1 MVKRPPSWRPYPCGF
16 GPLPRNTLDDVTA
29 EFRHLVAERQEIL
42 EGCRIA
48 VSLDVFEAIPLL
60 NDNARFRRFSFDRG
74 GLASGGKE
82 LAASRF
88 DRSLSFWNV
97 VLQIRF
103 LVQEI
108 DFNDLVDGGLGLGVK
123 PLNRDRAKSEAR
135 ENCQRHGVV
144 GFHDFSP

>member
-16 GPLPRNTLDDVTA
+16 GPLPRNPLDDVTA

-48 VSLDVFEAIPLL
+48 VGLDFFEAIPLL

-82 LAASRF
+82 FAAGRF
-88 DRSLSFWNV
+88 DRDLSFRDV
-97 VLQIRF
+97 VLQVG
-103 LVQEI
+103 L
-108 DFNDLVDGGLGLGVK
+108 NDLVHRATAPSPK
-123 PLNRDRAKSEAR
+123 PASIANVTLYW
-135 ENCQRHGVV
+135 V
-144 GFHDFSP
+144 